1 VRPPPTPA
9 GDPIGGGVGSSP
21 SLADINAAIQR
32 RDARACAAATATAQ
46 AAMPNDVRVANAHAI
61 CRMIGGDCEGGT
73 HELEAVYMRQ
83 GTPPTS
89 ATFVA
94 DDYCPLT
101 NDPITRR
108 RRLFAQTSHFTRF
121 ECSAYVAPAR
131 AVAREA
137 TSAIEKQQ
145 AASVLVA
152 IAKCY
157 SLRSQC
163 DSARELL
170 ADAQQLVPGLTTS
183 ELAAQCR

>member
-1 VRPPPTPA
+1 
-9 GDPIGGGVGSSP
+9 VGSSP

-32 RDARACAAATATAQ
+32 RDARACAAATAAAQ

-61 CRMIGGDCEGGT
+61 CRMIGGDCDGGT

-101 NDPITRR
+101 SDPITRR

-157 SLRSQC
+157 SFRSQC
-163 DSARELL
+163 DDARELL